1 MILRK
6 DFSQWISM
14 EISLRRIGEMV
25 VRKKLYE
32 KPVAILGTGI
42 DGIKCLYELERWGGR
57 IAIS

>member
-1 MILRK
+1 
-6 DFSQWISM
+6 M